1 MLIRCIALSF
11 WLMAWHC
18 YEANLRKR
26 TLPHPWL
33 QNQWNARWTLRTCQT
48 SLQCA
53 WLISCIMLHGYMF
66 VIRSREWIPVPAE
79 ISAGT
84 GIPPYGILNL
94 ILLISRDAIHFW
106 LFAGTLI
113 GLLSCYRLM
122 IGTSWVYAGSIVALR
137 MTPRVIYPAGINT
150 QPPRVPRLA
159 ITLSS
164 SESVA
169 RICNSLIRG
178 LL

>member
-1 MLIRCIALSF
+1 MKPTS
-11 WLMAWHC
+11 
-18 YEANLRKR
+18 RKR
-26 TLPHPWL
+26 MLPHPWIH
-33 QNQWNARWTLRTCQT
+33 NQWNARWSLRTCQT

-53 WLISCIMLHGYMF
+53 WLISCIMLHVYMF
-66 VIRSREWIPVPAE
+66 SIRPSWWIPAHAE
-79 ISAGT
+79 ITACRRYSTYTAV
-84 GIPPYGILNL
+84 LNL

-122 IGTSWVYAGSIVALR
+122 IGTSWVYAGSIVVLR

-164 SESVA
+164 SDSVA
-169 RICNSLIRG
+169 RSYNSLIWG

>member
-1 MLIRCIALSF
+1 MKPTS
-11 WLMAWHC
+11 
-18 YEANLRKR
+18 RKR
-26 TLPHPWL
+26 MLPHPWL
-33 QNQWNARWTLRTCQT
+33 HNQWNARWSIRTFQT

-66 VIRSREWIPVPAE
+66 VIQPRGLDTCACGDNGMRSYTTHVV
-79 ISAGT
+79 
-84 GIPPYGILNL
+84 LNL

-150 QPPRVPRLA
+150 QPPCVPRLA

-169 RICNSLIRG
+169 RIYNRLIWG

>member
-1 MLIRCIALSF
+1 MKPTS
-11 WLMAWHC
+11 
-18 YEANLRKR
+18 RKR
-26 TLPHPWL
+26 MLPHPWL

-53 WLISCIMLHGYMF
+53 WLISCIMLHVYMF
-66 VIRSREWIPVPAE
+66 SIRPSWWIPAHAE
-79 ISAGT
+79 ITACRMYSTYTAV
-84 GIPPYGILNL
+84 LNL
-94 ILLISRDAIHFW
+94 ILLISRDAIHFGCCRYTHRHVAFLQADDW
-106 LFAGTLI
+106 NQL
-113 GLLSCYRLM
+113 GLRGEHL
-122 IGTSWVYAGSIVALR
+122 ALR

-169 RICNSLIRG
+169 RSYNSLIWVMS
-178 LL
+178 

>member
-1 MLIRCIALSF
+1 MQF
-11 WLMAWHC
+11 
-18 YEANLRKR
+18 
-26 TLPHPWL
+26 TL
-33 QNQWNARWTLRTCQT
+33 
-48 SLQCA
+48 
-53 WLISCIMLHGYMF
+53 
-66 VIRSREWIPVPAE
+66 VVV
-79 ISAGT
+79 
-84 GIPPYGILNL
+84 
-94 ILLISRDAIHFW
+94 
-106 LFAGTLI
+106 GTLI

-169 RICNSLIRG
+169 RSYNSLIRG